1 MELGRLQRASVIA
14 WAVGLALTGLAYGSL
29 GEDVADIIGDNEEMA
44 DIIAQV
50 GGELTDSYFA
60 SSLLMLAVI
69 AGGFTIS
76 SALRLRSEEAGGR
89 TEPLLAAAVTRS
101 EWMASHLAVCLA
113 GSVAILLAAGIGMG
127 ATYAVI
133 VGDAGE
139 IPRLTGAA
147 LGFAPALWVLAG
159 LVAALFGLAPR
170 AAAVAWALLAWCT
183 VVGFLGELLG
193 LPQWARNLSPFE
205 HVPKMPVDAVDW
217 VPLVLLT
224 LVAAAA
230 TAIGL
235 IGFRRRDIT
244 A

>member
-1 MELGRLQRASVIA
+1 
-14 WAVGLALTGLAYGSL
+14 
-29 GEDVADIIGDNEEMA
+29 
-44 DIIAQV
+44 
-50 GGELTDSYFA
+50 
-60 SSLLMLAVI
+60 
-69 AGGFTIS
+69 
-76 SALRLRSEEAGGR
+76 
-89 TEPLLAAAVTRS
+89 
-101 EWMASHLAVCLA
+101 
-113 GSVAILLAAGIGMG
+113 
-127 ATYAVI
+127 
-133 VGDAGE
+133 
-139 IPRLTGAA
+139 
-147 LGFAPALWVLAG
+147 VLAG